1 MITSAR
7 RRAAPGVAGS
17 PRATVAAMATERTTS
32 ERVGVLARPPRTDVA
47 LIVLG
52 VSAVSTSAP
61 LIRAAA
67 APAFAIAF
75 WRNAMASGLLV
86 PLALLR
92 SRAELRGLTAH
103 ERRLALFAGVLLA
116 AHFATWIPSLS
127 FTSVASSTALVATQP
142 VWAALI
148 ARYRG
153 DRIPALGWAGIWLS
167 VVGAALLT
175 GIDLHFSARAL
186 IGDLLALVGGF
197 FAAAYVTVGAEV
209 RRSVTTTVYTAICY
223 AATAVLLFGLI
234 LATRTQWTGF
244 SGRTWLAIVGLTI
257 AAQLLGHS
265 VFNRVLKTTSPTVVS
280 VAILFEVA
288 GATLL
293 AAVFLDERPHLAAL
307 PAAVLILAGVLLTIR
322 AGARQPQVAGV
333 PVVE

>member
-1 MITSAR
+1 
-7 RRAAPGVAGS
+7 
-17 PRATVAAMATERTTS
+17 MATDRTAS
-32 ERVGVLARPPRTDVA
+32 ARVGVLDRPPRTDVG

-52 VSAVSTSAP
+52 VTAVSTSAP

-86 PLALLR
+86 PFTMLRARAEVRALSRREQRLMLFSGALLAL
-92 SRAELRGLTAH
+92 
-103 ERRLALFAGVLLA
+103 
-116 AHFATWIPSLS
+116 HFATWIPSLS

-148 ARYRG
+148 ARYHG
-153 DRIPALGWAGIWLS
+153 DRIPGLGWAGIWLS
-167 VVGAALLT
+167 VVGAAILT
-175 GIDLHFSARAL
+175 GIDLHFDARAL
-186 IGDLLALVGGF
+186 TGDLLALVGGF

-209 RRSVTTTVYTAICY
+209 RRSVSTTVYTTFCY
-223 AATAVLLFGLI
+223 ATTSVLLLVLI
-234 LATRTQWTGF
+234 LTTRTEWTGF
-244 SGRTWLAIVGLTI
+244 SGRTWLAIAGLTVG
-257 AAQLLGHS
+257 AQLLGHS

-280 VAILFEVA
+280 IAILFEIV
-288 GATLL
+288 GATVL
-293 AAVFLDERPHLAAL
+293 AALFLGERPRAVAL
-307 PAAVLILAGVLLTIR
+307 PAAFVIMAGVVMTIR